1 MLADM
6 SQTERIRFIRNRTL
20 AIWKRS
26 ATISRPEQGPGGT
39 GTDESTRSARALG
52 QRTYSRQHPGASY
65 GGLPTVTEI
74 PPCCN

>member
-1 MLADM
+1 MLSDM

-26 ATISRPEQGPGGT
+26 SRNLPEDGVRAGN
-39 GTDESTRSARALG
+39 TDSTRSARSLG
-52 QRTYSRQHPGASY
+52 QKTYIRQNAGVGC
-65 GGLPTVTEI
+65 GGPAVTVI